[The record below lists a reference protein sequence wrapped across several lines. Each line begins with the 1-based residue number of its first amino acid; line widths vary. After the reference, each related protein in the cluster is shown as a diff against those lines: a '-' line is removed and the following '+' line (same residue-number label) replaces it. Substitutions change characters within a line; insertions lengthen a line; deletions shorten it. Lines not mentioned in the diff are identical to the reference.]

1 MPVDVLV
8 TIKKLLTKAIFPNY
22 FVYELYPGIS
32 EKRENIQDPRPGT
45 HIKVETQDTSHRL
58 DRDPNDRFLENFFSF
73 L

>member
-8 TIKKLLTKAIFPNY
+8 PIKKLLTKAIFPNY

-32 EKRENIQDPRPGT
+32 EKRENIQDPRPRA
-45 HIKVETQDTSHRL
+45 HIIVETRDISHRL
-58 DRDPNDRFLENFFSF
+58 DRDRKDRFLENFLSF